1 MVECHGGAWCM
12 SDRTTERLRHEYM
25 ASHGIVSIALDFR
38 SGNEAPYP
46 ASVQDINYAV
56 RWAKANARML
66 KTRPDLIG
74 LSGQSSGG
82 HLAMLVAMR
91 PHDPRYAAIA
101 LPAGSPAQDA
111 SVRCVIMSWP
121 VINPLSRYRHAKR
134 AQAGA
139 NPPEWPK
146 SIIARHDSYWRSEAN
161 MAEGSPTARARG
173 GEKVQTPPAIWYQA
187 HGDIMHDYKDT
198 EVGVRRQ
205 RAAALLRRLSQG
217 RRLDRARIHR
227 HGAPSRAPRR
237 TWRSAAPC
245 SGTWSSSWSGTSGSD
260 RAYGGRIAPIEER
273 TWQSRSLQSRKSA
286 AKKAAA
292 KSRQSRKSRTAGKK
306 ATKTRKP
313 RAAEKKA
320 AATRKKRAA
329 AKKAV
334 APRRTNAAATA
345 GAMPTTELDNRIAIL
360 RNNLRDLVEQA
371 ASYSGAADEERM
383 SQRIAEQETKLKL
396 LVAQRD
402 ERARR

>member
-56 RWAKANARML
+56 RWAKANARTL

-91 PHDPRYAAIA
+91 PNDPRYAAIA
-101 LPAGSPAQDA
+101 LPAGSAAQDA

-161 MAEGSPTARARG
+161 MAEGSPTVALEK
-173 GEKVQTPPAIWYQA
+173 GEKVLTPPAVWYQA

-198 EVGVRRQ
+198 ESAFDGNEPQ
-205 RAAALLRRLSQG
+205 RFCAAYRKAGGSIALEYI
-217 RRLDRARIHR
+217 DM
-227 HGAPSRAPRR
+227 
-237 TWRSAAPC
+237 
-245 SGTWSSSWSGTSGSD
+245 
-260 RAYGGRIAPIEER
+260 E
-273 TWQSRSLQSRKSA
+273 
-286 AKKAAA
+286 
-292 KSRQSRKSRTAGKK
+292 
-306 ATKTRKP
+306 RKP
-313 RAAEKKA
+313 GSSPDL
-320 AATRKKRAA
+320 
-329 AKKAV
+329 AKCG
-334 APRRTNAAATA
+334 PMF
-345 GAMPTTELDNRIAIL
+345 GQM
-360 RNNLRDLVEQA
+360 VEF
-371 ASYSGAADEERM
+371 
-383 SQRIAEQETKLKL
+383 IEQH
-396 LVAQRD
+396 VRV
-402 ERARR
+402 